1 MQPENAPEVRLPSVA
16 KRLQSVSIA
25 QEAAQVIWRERQ
37 WMLYPGCRAAPRPPV
52 RSGVGLA
59 RSGVASRTGPQPG
72 IYNYSLLHHV
82 AIG

>member
-16 KRLQSVSIA
+16 TRLQSVSIA
-25 QEAAQVIWRERQ
+25 QEVAQVIWRKRQ
-37 WMLYPGCRAAPRPPV
+37 WMLYPGCRAALRPSV
-52 RSGVGLA
+52 RPGVDLA
-59 RSGVASRTGPQPG
+59 RSGAASRTGPQPG